1 MQIIVPIFILG
12 VCKMVILVVHWD
24 WAELCPVAPS
34 SAISNVPAWAAAKWP
49 SMTNSG
55 YSECASALDN
65 KNYPNLH
72 NNEHG
77 CLGIHP
83 SGPFPPKALF
93 VIHGGRPAKHR
104 CSQYQL
110 SSTSSYPSSGY
121 CSLSAIT
128 PQSSICAFQRLPHHP
143 FQPTRRDPINH
154 DIVVH

>member
-1 MQIIVPIFILG
+1 MLTLRIEIGTNKMQIIVPIFILG

-93 VIHGGRPAKHR
+93 VIHGVLRNTDAA
-104 CSQYQL
+104 
-110 SSTSSYPSSGY
+110 STSSLPPRP
-121 CSLSAIT
+121 T
-128 PQSSICAFQRLPHHP
+128 PPPATAHYRL
-143 FQPTRRDPINH
+143 
-154 DIVVH
+154 